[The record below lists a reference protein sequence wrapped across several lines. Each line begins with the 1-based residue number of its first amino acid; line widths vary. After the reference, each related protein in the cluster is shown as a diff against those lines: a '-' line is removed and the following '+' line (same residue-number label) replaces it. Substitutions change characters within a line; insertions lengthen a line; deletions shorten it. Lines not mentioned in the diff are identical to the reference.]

1 MRLMLRGVLGFI
13 HFLVPNLQKKKG
25 SKKKAWKT
33 GRREQL
39 IKMGE
44 KKIKSFY
51 KEVKKDNKYVSEVC
65 ERGLV

>member
-44 KKIKSFY
+44 KN
-51 KEVKKDNKYVSEVC
+51 KKF
-65 ERGLV
+65 L